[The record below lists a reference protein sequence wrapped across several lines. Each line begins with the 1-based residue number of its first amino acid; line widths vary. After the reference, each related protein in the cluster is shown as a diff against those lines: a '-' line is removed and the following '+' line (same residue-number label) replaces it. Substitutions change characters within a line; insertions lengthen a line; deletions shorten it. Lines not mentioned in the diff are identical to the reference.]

1 MHQRPTILIRLSLLF
16 IASLCICLALSEDLG
31 TEGLSSTSLADFA
44 AMSHMESLESSEQRS
59 VKVPESD
66 LVPSALQAAP
76 GSGFASEEN
85 EDSKILQSQYFWE
98 EGGDLN
104 DSSLYPGATP
114 GSPFHTNFCLE

>member
-1 MHQRPTILIRLSLLF
+1 MAT
-16 IASLCICLALSEDLG
+16 
-31 TEGLSSTSLADFA
+31 
-44 AMSHMESLESSEQRS
+44 SHMESLESSEQTNL
-59 VKVPESD
+59 KVPESD

-114 GSPFHTNFCLE
+114 AFLVFLRGSLPSQTKV